1 MILMLGSGYSILI
14 IVFLVPGKNILSKM
28 GRKSF
33 VLDENRRG
41 SYNMSNQ
48 LITRPD
54 STCMTF
60 ESGMRQLV
68 TVCIKRIQF

>member
-1 MILMLGSGYSILI
+1 MLGRGYSILI
-14 IVFLVPGKNILSKM
+14 CFSSIVPGKNMVSKM

-33 VLDENRRG
+33 VLDDNRRA

-48 LITRPD
+48 PIIRTD
-54 STCMTF
+54 STFMTF

-68 TVCIKRIQF
+68 TVCFNRILF

>member
-1 MILMLGSGYSILI
+1 MLGSGYSILMFFSSI
-14 IVFLVPGKNILSKM
+14 VPGKNMVSKM

-33 VLDENRRG
+33 VLDENRRS

-48 LITRPD
+48 PIIRTD
-54 STCMTF
+54 STFMTF

-68 TVCIKRIQF
+68 TVCFKIV